1 MLAVQVGG
9 ANVFVTSIRG
19 YIAGTLEQWVDEV
32 RNIGDSIDQERARR
46 RAGQHGATEEEL
58 AFYQRRLHE
67 LEEHIQSFTSAVS
80 NIGNTWM
87 PEE

>member
-1 MLAVQVGG
+1 M
-9 ANVFVTSIRG
+9 FVASIRG

-32 RNIGDSIDQERARR
+32 RIIGDSIDQERARR

-67 LEEHIQSFTSAVS
+67 LEEHIQSFKREMS
-80 NIGNTWM
+80 
-87 PEE
+87 